1 MGGQGLHILLKSGD
15 KALALLNLLREMAQH
30 IVLHL
35 ELLAL
40 MVRFQDAQ
48 AGHVN
53 VQVHLLPDEGI
64 ASAQGLDLRIGK
76 GGLVH
81 VLAGAHRGFGG
92 HDLRNE
98 FLLVLHRLPQVGI
111 EGALSDI
118 AVDMHFLVLVALA
131 DDTAL
136 ALFQVSGPPGTVQ
149 IVQSDKPV
157 LDVHTRAH
165 FEGATHE
172 HPDLTAPDLGK
183 QLLLAGV
190 GVGVV
195 DKGDLMGGDAS
206 GNQLVPNVLIDG
218 KGCVRLYIVQGVHQ
232 RVEVCASHYF
242 ISHRHRA
249 PVPLGSGFGL
259 GRGNIAEHKLGQ
271 PVRLPLPPDAED
283 VVHAH
288 VYLAVGVVR
297 EHGVDKPL
305 VQAQLAPVRRDLEHV
320 VDVRVDPRMYL

>member
-1 MGGQGLHILLKSGD
+1 
-15 KALALLNLLREMAQH
+15 MAQH

-136 ALFQVSGPPGTVQ
+136 ALFQVSRSFFADSSYMLSFSVLCSCVCSRLISPSVSSWHKQDNTLMHQSPGH
-149 IVQSDKPV
+149 I
-157 LDVHTRAH
+157 
-165 FEGATHE
+165 
-172 HPDLTAPDLGK
+172 
-183 QLLLAGV
+183 
-190 GVGVV
+190 
-195 DKGDLMGGDAS
+195 
-206 GNQLVPNVLIDG
+206 
-218 KGCVRLYIVQGVHQ
+218 Q
-232 RVEVCASHYF
+232 RRTPYNF
-242 ISHRHRA
+242 
-249 PVPLGSGFGL
+249 
-259 GRGNIAEHKLGQ
+259 
-271 PVRLPLPPDAED
+271 
-283 VVHAH
+283 
-288 VYLAVGVVR
+288 
-297 EHGVDKPL
+297 
-305 VQAQLAPVRRDLEHV
+305 
-320 VDVRVDPRMYL
+320 